1 MERELAGRDAAAQ
14 ERRSGER
21 IFHRD
26 LPGGGY
32 VAIVLTT
39 SSPADRKVR
48 VIVER
53 RGDRA
58 RRNGHKPPVILE
70 EEWQAERGF
79 GDLYRMAN
87 DNVAIA
93 RGLLRL
99 PRAD

>member
-1 MERELAGRDAAAQ
+1 VEHTVTRDSSH

-21 IFHRD
+21 LFHRD

-32 VAIVLTT
+32 VAIELFGA
-39 SSPADRKVR
+39 PADGRMVR

-53 RGDRA
+53 RSDRA
-58 RRNGHKPPVILE
+58 RRVDHKPPVILE
-70 EEWQAERGF
+70 ETWKPERGF
-79 GDLYRMAN
+79 GDLYRMAC

-93 RGLLRL
+93 RGLLNL